1 VRETPEAGIP
11 LCCVRQPHGECEG
24 RNTVIVV
31 HLCAGG
37 AAMSTPAAPP
47 MLLARYHN
55 RGKDHHAERVM
66 MEDPTLLRAIRAF
79 RVATASAGP
88 PGQPGSASDPSTQS
102 PPAHAGLQ
110 SPPPCAATLTMYIS
124 LQPCHHSS
132 STTQISC
139 TSDLQRWHR
148 HELQPRGIALDLAI
162 AYPYRSHWRPELMTQ
177 DELLELG
184 ARSLWGPRYH
194 SKGSCSDRT
203 VRGSPESRMAGARD

>member
-1 VRETPEAGIP
+1 MQVRETPEAGIP

-31 HLCAGG
+31 RLR
-37 AAMSTPAAPP
+37 AADSRPAPAQAE
-47 MLLARYHN
+47 LTARYHN

-79 RVATASAGP
+79 GEAAVPAIP
-88 PGQPGSASDPSTQS
+88 PGQPSSASGGGMQS
-102 PPAHAGLQ
+102 PPAGTAML
-110 SPPPCAATLTMYIS
+110 SVFIS

-139 TSDLQRWHR
+139 TSDLQRWHLR
-148 HELQPRGIALDLAI
+148 ELQPRGIVLDLAI
-162 AYPYRSHWRPELMTQ
+162 AYPYRSHWRPELMTHE
-177 DELLELG
+177 ELLELG

-194 SKGSCSDRT
+194 SKGSSSDRV
-203 VRGSPESRMAGARD
+203 VRCSPHGDRKGRCLGLLHPRAA